1 MTGSTPARLEPR
13 PRASRCPGY
22 ITDLL
27 LRCAQGESSALVRL
41 FDVLHPLV
49 RAMVEDAARSTQP
62 DDVVVEVFGRL
73 WRQAPA
79 YDPKTR
85 TAVGWVVEQTRAVI
99 GTRPAPVGS
108 LIA

>member
-1 MTGSTPARLEPR
+1 MAGSTPARLEPR

-27 LRCAQGESSALVRL
+27 LRCAQGESTALGRL

-49 RAMVEDAARSTQP
+49 QAMVEDGTRSARP

-73 WRQAPA
+73 WRQAPT

-85 TAVGWVVEQTRAVI
+85 TAVGWVIEQTRAVI
-99 GTRPAPVGS
+99 GPRQSPVES